1 MIVFDFSCICGCQF
15 EGWFDNRADCE
26 RQYSEN
32 LILCPKCSGS
42 DIHKILSAVTIK
54 SSTEQS
60 SGTLEELALTKEEMA
75 TAILRSLQNYIVE
88 NFEDVGVNLAEK
100 SLKIYYGVDEVR
112 NIRGVATS
120 DEEKMLKK
128 EGIELLK
135 IPLPADKDKL
145 N

>member
-1 MIVFDFSCICGCQF
+1 M
-15 EGWFDNRADCE
+15 
-26 RQYSEN
+26 
-32 LILCPKCSGS
+32 
-42 DIHKILSAVTIK
+42 TIK